1 MIKIKVEGEKEENQ
15 QKLRKK
21 RIKYNEEIEQ
31 LKVVVVDVGG
41 GGQWYRDWTRRGVVG
56 EGMVWLK
63 RARPENGKKPSAR
76 RDLAVSE

>member
-41 GGQWYRDWTRRGVVG
+41 GDSGIVTGR
-56 EGMVWLK
+56 EGALQVKEWC
-63 RARPENGKKPSAR
+63 G
-76 RDLAVSE
+76 